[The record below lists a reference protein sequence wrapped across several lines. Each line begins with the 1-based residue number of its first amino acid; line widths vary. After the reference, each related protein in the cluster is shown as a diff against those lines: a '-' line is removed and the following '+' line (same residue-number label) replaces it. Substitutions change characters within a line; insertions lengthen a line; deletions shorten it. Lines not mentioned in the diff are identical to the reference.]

1 MAWTTPR
8 TWVNGETIDASI
20 MNTHIRDNLNYLK
33 TQVAAHFILSGASI
47 IPSTTNGCK
56 PPAKTEFA
64 SNGQNMMLTEF
75 SASAKQYGEWFLP
88 YLPDDYGGGTIT
100 AKFIWTHNLAS
111 FASNTVVWGL
121 QARAYADGDS
131 IDAAWGTA
139 QEVTDAPHSSLLYTM
154 RVSAA
159 TSPITIGNTPAAGKA
174 CQFRAYR
181 DGAGASDTY
190 GSVSYLLGV
199 AINYTRA

>member
-47 IPSTTNGCK
+47 IPSTTSGCK
-56 PPAKTEFA
+56 PPAKRELPSNKQNVMLAEFDY
-64 SNGQNMMLTEF
+64 T
-75 SASAKQYGEWFLP
+75 AKQYGEWFLP

-100 AKFIWTHNLAS
+100 AKFIWTHPYSGAYN
-111 FASNTVVWGL
+111 VVWGL

-139 QEVTDAPHSSLLYTM
+139 QEVTDTSHASLDYTVRISSAT
-154 RVSAA
+154 AA
-159 TSPITIGNTPAAGKA
+159 LTIGNTPTAGKA

-181 DGAGASDTY
+181 DGAAVGDTY
-190 GSVSYLLGV
+190 GAQSYLMGI